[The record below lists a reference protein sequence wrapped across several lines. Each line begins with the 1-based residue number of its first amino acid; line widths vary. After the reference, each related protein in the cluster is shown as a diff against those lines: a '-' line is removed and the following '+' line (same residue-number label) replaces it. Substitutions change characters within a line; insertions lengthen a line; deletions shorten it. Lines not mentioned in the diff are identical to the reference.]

1 MNYSYEEIRIIIAE
15 FLSVWK
21 KSGCYEEEA
30 NHSQRILT
38 LFQNSIFSFFLLFM
52 T

>member
-30 NHSQRILT
+30 NHSQRIFT
-38 LFQNSIFSFFLLFM
+38 LIINNNLHLWLN
-52 T
+52 